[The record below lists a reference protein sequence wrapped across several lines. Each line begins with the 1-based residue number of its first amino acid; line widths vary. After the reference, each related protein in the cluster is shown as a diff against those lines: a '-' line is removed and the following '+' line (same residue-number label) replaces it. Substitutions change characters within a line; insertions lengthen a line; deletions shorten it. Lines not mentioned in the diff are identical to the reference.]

1 MRLLFAGTPEVAL
14 PSLEA
19 LIHSSHDVVA
29 VLTRPDAPAGRKRV
43 LTPSPVKVAAQ
54 AAGIEVLTPA
64 KTSDPALVQRL
75 IELDVEAAPVVAYG
89 GLIPPALLGLPSHGW
104 VNLHF
109 SLLPSWRGAA
119 PVQRAIMAGDEL
131 TGATTFVLEQGL
143 DTGPTLGL
151 LTERLRPDDTAG
163 AVLDRL
169 SHAGAKLLL
178 DTLDALQA
186 GSAVVQPQAGMGVS
200 HAPKLST
207 EDARINW
214 ARPAYAVD
222 RHIRGCTPAPGAH
235 TTLRGQRLKIY
246 PVTPLIEGGDREV
259 AGVQAGDGTG
269 HAGLDHLAPGE
280 LRVGRAEV
288 VVGTGHGSVRLSRV
302 QPPGKQPMSAADWA
316 RGAHLQPGDALGTER

>member
-1 MRLLFAGTPEVAL
+1 MRLFFAGTPEVAL
-14 PSLEA
+14 PSLKT
-19 LIHSSHDVVA
+19 LINSSHDVVA

-43 LTPSPVKVAAQ
+43 LTPSPVKVAAE

-64 KTSDPALVQRL
+64 KASEPALAQRL
-75 IELDVEAAPVVAYG
+75 IELGIEAAPVVAYG
-89 GLIPPALLGLPSHGW
+89 GLIPPALLTLPSRGW

-131 TGATTFVLEQGL
+131 TGATTFMLEQGL

-151 LTERLRPDDTAG
+151 LTERVRPDDTAG

-178 DTLDALQA
+178 DSLDALEA
-186 GSAVVQPQAGMGVS
+186 GTAALQQQAGMGVS
-200 HAPKLST
+200 HAPKLSV

-222 RHIRGCTPAPGAH
+222 RQVRGCTPSPGAH

-246 PVTPLIEGGDREV
+246 PVVPIIEC
-259 AGVQAGDGTG
+259 GDGSQEPQ
-269 HAGLDHLAPGE
+269 LAPGE
-280 LRVGRAEV
+280 LRVSRTEV
-288 VVGTGHGSVRLSRV
+288 LVGTAQGCVRLSQV
-302 QPPGKQPMSAADWA
+302 QPPGKQPMRAADWA
-316 RGAHLQPGDALGTER
+316 RGAQLQPGDALGVQD